1 MAMIGVAAGC
11 TGDLSALEPAGPSAA
26 SIARLW
32 WVMLIVSLLIFSLVI
47 GLFLA
52 IVLVPGFGR
61 RIAAQSWIVGGG
73 VALPLPILFV
83 LTLYA
88 FWQGEHLLRG
98 GGSLSPDTI
107 RIEALATQWN
117 WQFGY
122 PGLPGAPLTHGT
134 LHIPVGRTVE
144 IAVTSEDVIHSL
156 WIPRLGGKID
166 AVPGHTTFL
175 RLRADTPGRYGGQCS
190 EYCGT
195 GHAGMRFEVVA
206 HAPEDYATALDYQE
220 DQ

>member
-1 MAMIGVAAGC
+1 MAMIGIAAGC

-32 WVMLIVSLLIFSLVI
+32 WVMLVVSLLIFSLVI

-134 LHIPVGRTVE
+134 LHIPAGRTVE

-175 RLRADTPGRYGGQCS
+175 RLRADMPGRYGGQCS